1 MKTKHFFFIGTITTT
16 ILFFAILN
24 SSVYDFLNVGLS
36 ARPNAMG
43 GSFSAV
49 SHNIDALQWNPAGL
63 NGIENSILSTGMLL
77 YTKAGLRFGEIN
89 YGFNKQKNT
98 FGFGINYVNYGSI
111 EKRGENNEDLGT
123 FSPIDMVFLSGF
135 SRRITNE
142 LTTGIGAKFV
152 YERIDSFLSYGAGVD
167 LGIQYLMKERNLTI
181 GIVLKNIGKELKAHY
196 EEKGSFPM
204 SLTGGV
210 SFHPLNVIN
219 MNFDYTKF
227 LTISRSIAKF
237 GIEWQA
243 VPMFAVRAGYNST
256 GSDLKTGYTSDLFAG
271 TSFGVGFSWKKFYLD
286 YAVQPMADLGISHSI
301 TISHIF

>member
-1 MKTKHFFFIGTITTT
+1 MKLRIYFLLALFT
-16 ILFFAILN
+16 ILLSLFTILN
-24 SSVYDFLNVGLS
+24 ASVYDFLNVGLS

-49 SHNIDALQWNPAGL
+49 SNNIDALQWNPAGL

-77 YTKAGLRFGEIN
+77 YTKAGLRFGEVN

-123 FSPIDMVFLSGF
+123 FSPIDMVLLSGL
-135 SRRITNE
+135 SRQITNE
-142 LTTGIGAKFV
+142 LTAGIGAKFV

-196 EEKGSFPM
+196 EEKGSFPI
-204 SLTGGV
+204 SFTGGV

-219 MNFDYTKF
+219 INFDYTKF

-271 TSFGVGFSWKKFYLD
+271 TSFGAGFSWKEFYLD
-286 YAVQPMADLGISHSI
+286 YAVQPMVDLGLSHSI